1 MQHFQIYGNIF
12 SFINKTGKPKD
23 KKVEWN
29 WAKIKESYNLVNPD
43 INFMEPSDISY
54 ILNGFAPL
62 SVRIIELL
70 IKNEGIS
77 NPVMKNL
84 LKLIGLSD
92 DKVRVPLNEFRFFN
106 PEAPTPGSNVSRSF
120 KKRKILVYFLGGIT
134 FGEIAAIRFL

>member
-1 MQHFQIYGNIF
+1 MNLQDAGLF
-12 SFINKTGKPKD
+12 KPKD

-84 LKLIGLSD
+84 LKLIGLSE
-92 DKVRVPLNEFRFFN
+92 DKVRVP
-106 PEAPTPGSNVSRSF
+106 
-120 KKRKILVYFLGGIT
+120 
-134 FGEIAAIRFL
+134 